1 MNSSISLI
9 CFALLLVSP
18 LCFGYSDQQRE
29 ADRLKVEEIMRTS
42 LDAETKISR
51 TEDLLDI
58 YYRLAPS
65 LSPAERQKIDSF
77 IMDHADVIS
86 IDEVPSQ
93 GGLKT
98 KIGKKILY
106 GAGEAAATGFFEE
119 LGGFVA
125 NLFKSWFG

>member
-18 LCFGYSDQQRE
+18 LCFGYSNQQRE

-51 TEDLLDI
+51 TQDLLDI

-65 LSPAERQKIDSF
+65 LSPTERQKIDNF
-77 IMDHADVIS
+77 INQHADDVL
-86 IDEVPSQ
+86 IDGVPSQ
-93 GGLKT
+93 GG
-98 KIGKKILY
+98 KKRRIPIDII
-106 GAGEAAATGFFEE
+106 AKPAKDAATGFFEE
-119 LGGFVA
+119 LGSQIA
-125 NLFKSWFG
+125 QALSSWFG